1 MSELH
6 LTNLWSRIVKL
17 YYDSLTSFLKA
28 NPYTGKERINN
39 LYKIS
44 IVGAGYVGLCTAV
57 CFANRGYKT
66 TISDIREESVRLIQR
81 GSSPFYEPH
90 LNELLKKAIK
100 SGNLRAILDRE
111 GAILDSEITFIAVG
125 TPSTLDGSV
134 DLHYVKNSAIETG
147 EALRKKDGYHLV
159 VVKSTVLPGTT
170 EHVVESILE
179 KKSGKKAGK
188 DFGLCMNPEFLRE
201 GSAIQDT
208 MKPDRVI
215 VGEHDERSGE
225 TLEAFYNDFY
235 NGRVPILR
243 MNPTS
248 AEMVKYAS
256 NAFLATKISFINSI
270 ANVCERTPNTD
281 VTQVAKAVGMDHRI
295 SPHFLEAGA
304 GFGGSCFPKDVK
316 ALIGFSKNLS
326 YVPTL
331 LESVLEVNEG
341 QAERMV
347 ELARQAL
354 GRLNGKKVAV
364 LGLAFK
370 PDTDDVREAPS
381 IRIISLLLRERA
393 SVCAYDPIATE
404 NAKAIFDGKI
414 DFARSSIEC
423 LKNADC
429 CMVATEWSEFK
440 TLKPGAF
447 LKHMKRP
454 IIVDGRRIYNPSEF
468 SRELKY
474 IAIGLGQERYQE
486 KSSHKG
492 D

>member
-1 MSELH
+1 
-6 LTNLWSRIVKL
+6 
-17 YYDSLTSFLKA
+17 
-28 NPYTGKERINN
+28 

-66 TISDIREESVRLIQR
+66 TISDIREESVKLIQR

-90 LNELLKKAIK
+90 LNGLLKKAIK

-111 GAILDSEITFIAVG
+111 GAVLDSEITFIAVG
-125 TPSTLDGSV
+125 TPSKLDGSV
-134 DLHYVKNSAIETG
+134 DLQYIKNSARETG

-159 VVKSTVLPGTT
+159 VVKSTVPPGTT
-170 EHVVESILE
+170 EHVAKSMLE

-201 GSAIQDT
+201 GSAIHDT
-208 MKPDRVI
+208 LKPDRVVI
-215 VGEHDERSGE
+215 GEYDERSGE
-225 TLEAFYNDFY
+225 TLEAFYEDFY

-243 MNPTS
+243 MNPAS

-256 NAFLATKISFINSI
+256 NTFLATKISFINSI
-270 ANVCERTPNTD
+270 ANVCERVPHID

-316 ALIGFSKNLS
+316 ALISFSKNLGYRPS
-326 YVPTL
+326 L
-331 LESVLEVNEG
+331 LESVLEVNEE
-341 QAERMV
+341 QAKRMV
-347 ELARQAL
+347 ELARQEL
-354 GRLNGKKVAV
+354 RSLKGKKVAI
-364 LGLAFK
+364 LGLSFK
-370 PDTDDVREAPS
+370 PNTDDMREAPS
-381 IRIISLLLRERA
+381 IRIMNLLLKEGA
-393 SVCAYDPIATE
+393 SVCAYDPVATE
-404 NAKAIFDGKI
+404 KAKAIFKGKI

-429 CMVATEWSEFK
+429 CMIVTEWNEFRD
-440 TLKPGAF
+440 LKSRTF
-447 LKHMKRP
+447 LKHMRIP
-454 IIVDGRRIYNPSEF
+454 LVVDGRRIYDPSEF

-474 IAIGLGQERYQE
+474 LAVGLGRETVEGGNAQ
-486 KSSHKG
+486 
-492 D
+492 